1 MFSARYRQIIKDQTQ
16 CNVYHIQETTIDDT
30 YGNDTTP
37 EVPVPSFKCTP
48 IGDASKDSIPGKKQ
62 TKVARFVDLVRHSR
76 GGKTVY
82 GYNPQIDMYNN
93 PPPPIIDGLHHGTV
107 PVRIRKNKF

>member
-16 CNVYHIQETTIDDT
+16 CNVYHIQE
-30 YGNDTTP
+30 TP

-62 TKVARFVDLVRHSR
+62 TKVARFVDLVRYSR